1 MAFNHNFTRHFRIIL
16 FQYIFASRTY
26 RSSRFTSQISK
37 ALLILFGYCLNNQRL
52 IGELKE
58 QLFLLMEY
66 FSEKNGIRLYWRD
79 SFLLRKICI
88 FIGRDKNDAEKN
100 CGEV

>member
-16 FQYIFASRTY
+16 FRYIFASRTY
-26 RSSRFTSQISK
+26 RSSRFTSQKSK

-58 QLFLLMEY
+58 QLFFIDGI
-66 FSEKNGIRLYWRD
+66 FSRRKKKEFAFIEEIVFYYEK
-79 SFLLRKICI
+79 SVF
-88 FIGRDKNDAEKN
+88 FIG
-100 CGEV
+100 